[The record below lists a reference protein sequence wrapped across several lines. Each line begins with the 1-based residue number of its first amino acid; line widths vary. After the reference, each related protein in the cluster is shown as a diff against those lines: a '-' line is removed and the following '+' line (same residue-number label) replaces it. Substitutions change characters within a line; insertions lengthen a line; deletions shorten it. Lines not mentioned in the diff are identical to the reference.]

1 MLTRTVKVA
10 GMSSLA
16 LLGFFMPTPA
26 SAQFGVG
33 GANRRKGAAS
43 FEELNKMAA
52 ERMETENKV
61 GAAVSVGGGMEGM
74 LGDLDLSDMDLGALM
89 KDMDPSALQE
99 LVKEGMKDPQ
109 VQEMFSGMQG
119 AMDDLLAMDT
129 EQLKAQME
137 EAMSM
142 LTSMDIQENILGQK
156 EEVLAMM
163 EAQGTASAEDIAE
176 YRADPAKFEADM
188 SKAFGQMKEL
198 FNDPEAMDEVVQ
210 MMKGFGNIMKDPAAA
225 MSKLGGVLQDG
236 LADDDKIE
244 EARLQLLN
252 DPSVAGNKAVSDMFG
267 TEEMQDILNDPEKW
281 KKSVKE
287 GQKMLLGNVKDEKD
301 EHVGGVGMGE
311 L

>member
-1 MLTRTVKVA
+1 MVTRTIKAV

-16 LLGFFMPTPA
+16 LLGMVMPTPA

-33 GANRRKGAAS
+33 GNRRKGAAS

-52 ERMETENKV
+52 DRMEND
-61 GAAVSVGGGMEGM
+61 GAAGGGLESL
-74 LGDLDLSDMDLGALM
+74 LGDMNLGDMDLGALM
-89 KDMDPSALQE
+89 QDLDPNMLQD

-119 AMDDLLAMDT
+119 AMDELLSMDSD
-129 EQLKAQME
+129 QLKAQME
-137 EAMSM
+137 EAMAM
-142 LTSMDIQENILGQK
+142 LTSSDMQQNLLGQR

-163 EAQGTASAEDIAE
+163 EAQGTATPEEIAE
-176 YRADPAKFEADM
+176 YRADPAKFEAEM
-188 SKAFGQMKEL
+188 SKAFGQMKEM
-198 FNDPEAMDEVVQ
+198 FTDPEAMNEVVQ
-210 MMKGFGNIMKDPAAA
+210 MMQGFGNVMRDPAAA
-225 MSKLGGVLQDG
+225 LSKLGGVLQDA

-252 DPSVAGNKAVSDMFG
+252 DPSVAGNEAISEMFG
-267 TEEMQDILNDPEKW
+267 TEEMQGILNDPEKW

-287 GQKMLLGNVKDEKD
+287 GQRMMTGGGNAA
-301 EHVGGVGMGE
+301 GVGMGE

>member
-1 MLTRTVKVA
+1 MLTRKIKTV

-16 LLGFFMPTPA
+16 LFGMVLPTPA
-26 SAQFGVG
+26 SAQFGV

-52 ERMETENKV
+52 ERMEAEKLV
-61 GAAVSVGGGMEGM
+61 GAAGGGLESMM
-74 LGDLDLSDMDLGALM
+74 GDLGNMDLGALM
-89 KDMDPSALQE
+89 KDLDPNTLQD

-109 VQEMFSGMQG
+109 VQEMFAGMQG
-119 AMDDLLAMDT
+119 AMDELLNMDT
-129 EQLKAQME
+129 DELKAQME
-137 EAMSM
+137 EAMTM
-142 LTSMDIQENILGQK
+142 LTSMDMQQNLLGQK

-163 EAQGTASAEDIAE
+163 EAQGTATPEEIAE
-176 YRADPAKFEADM
+176 YRANPAKFEAEM
-188 SKAFGQMKEL
+188 TKAFGQMKEL
-198 FNDPEAMDEVVQ
+198 FSDPQAMDTVVQ

-225 MSKLGGVLQDG
+225 MSKLGGVLQDA

-252 DPSVAGNKAVSDMFG
+252 DPSVAGNKALSDMFSSN
-267 TEEMQDILNDPEKW
+267 EMQDILNDPVKW

-287 GQKMLLGNVKDEKD
+287 GQRMLMGDGKAGNA
-301 EHVGGVGMGE
+301 GGVGMGE

>member
-1 MLTRTVKVA
+1 MTRKIKTV

-16 LLGFFMPTPA
+16 LFGMVLPTPA
-26 SAQFGVG
+26 SAQFGV

-52 ERMETENKV
+52 ERMEAEKLV
-61 GAAVSVGGGMEGM
+61 GAAGGGLESMM
-74 LGDLDLSDMDLGALM
+74 GDLGNMDLGALM
-89 KDMDPSALQE
+89 KDLDPNTLQD

-109 VQEMFSGMQG
+109 VQEMFAGMQG
-119 AMDDLLAMDT
+119 AMDELLNMDT
-129 EQLKAQME
+129 DELKAQME
-137 EAMSM
+137 EAMTM
-142 LTSMDIQENILGQK
+142 LTSMDMQQNLLGQK

-163 EAQGTASAEDIAE
+163 EAQGTATPEEIAE
-176 YRADPAKFEADM
+176 YRANPAKFEAEM
-188 SKAFGQMKEL
+188 TKAFGQMKEL
-198 FNDPEAMDEVVQ
+198 FSDPQAMDTVVQ

-225 MSKLGGVLQDG
+225 MSKLGGVLQDA

-252 DPSVAGNKAVSDMFG
+252 DPSVAGNKALSDMFSSN
-267 TEEMQDILNDPEKW
+267 EMQDILNDPVKW

-287 GQKMLLGNVKDEKD
+287 GQRMLMGDGKAGNA
-301 EHVGGVGMGE
+301 GGVGMGE

>member
-1 MLTRTVKVA
+1 MVTRTIKAV

-16 LLGFFMPTPA
+16 LLGLVMPTPT
-26 SAQFGVG
+26 SAQFGV

-52 ERMETENKV
+52 ERMEAEQ
-61 GAAVSVGGGMEGM
+61 AGGELESLM
-74 LGDLDLSDMDLGALM
+74 GDLGDMDLGALM
-89 KDMDPSALQE
+89 KDLDPNTLQD

-109 VQEMFSGMQG
+109 IQEMFAGMQG
-119 AMDDLLAMDT
+119 AMDELLNMDT
-129 EQLKAQME
+129 DQLKAQME
-137 EAMSM
+137 EAMSL
-142 LTSMDIQENILGQK
+142 LTSMDMQENILSQK

-163 EAQGTASAEDIAE
+163 EAQGTASPEEIAE
-176 YRADPAKFEADM
+176 FRANPEKFEAEM
-188 SKAFGQMKEL
+188 TKAFGQMKEM
-198 FNDPEAMDEVVQ
+198 FNDPKAMDTVVQ

-225 MSKLGGVLQDG
+225 MSKLGGVLQDA
-236 LADDDKIE
+236 LADDEKIE

-267 TEEMQDILNDPEKW
+267 SEEMQEILNDPVKW

-287 GQKMLLGNVKDEKD
+287 GQRMLMGEGDD
-301 EHVGGVGMGE
+301 AQAGGSGMGMGE